1 MGFKVL
7 KKSRQRPE
15 PGDIFVFQM
24 SELDERY
31 FWGRVIAT
39 DTTLGGFS
47 DVTLI
52 YLYRTTSGTKL
63 VVPELRVEELLLP
76 PIGTNTLGWSRG
88 YFEVVGSRPLEPGD
102 KLPQPCFKDSRGW
115 YFDEYSK
122 RLSGPTE
129 PVGAY
134 GLTGIA
140 GIEEQVQAALG
151 LPVNSAV

>member
-7 KKSRQRPE
+7 KKSRQRLE

-24 SELDERY
+24 SELSDQY

-39 DTTLGGFS
+39 DTTLGNMSG
-47 DVTLI
+47 VIEI

-63 VVPELRVEELLLP
+63 VVPELRVQDLLLP

-88 YFEVVGSRPLEPGD
+88 YFEVVASRPLDPAD
-102 KLPQPCFKDSRGW
+102 KLSQPCFRDSRGW
-115 YFDEYSK
+115 YFDEYGK

-129 PVGAY
+129 PVGVY
-134 GLTGIA
+134 GLAGIA
-140 GIEEQVQAALG
+140 GIEEQVQVALG
-151 LPVNSAV
+151 LPVGSTT